1 MARTQ
6 ALVAMLAEKNIRKAY
21 KMAKRC
27 SPLWKPTKRLKRVR
41 WRQFPN
47 EVAIVLLAGVILIE
61 IASIFSFSKGVTSD
75 FQYPADGILDLLGL
89 SISLLGLYGLSKRDE
104 TWIPFALSASAF
116 WMVLGCFTLV
126 NAYSKLQLN
135 LVRLTN
141 SSTVVALGA
150 LTLACI
156 FKGNHREKAVGP
168 TLDASSALEHSVAA
182 VDEYAVETVD
192 VVKTYFLGPNVVS
205 AINGVSLRIR
215 RGEFV
220 AVMGPSGSG
229 KSTLLNLI
237 GALDRPIS
245 GQVLIDGVDIST
257 LDEEGL
263 ARLRNEK
270 IGFVFQAYNLIGRSS
285 VLRNMELPA
294 LVKGYSRG
302 ERLDRVNRLLT
313 TVGLDDK
320 GPRKPQTLSGG
331 EQQRVA
337 IARALIND
345 PEIVL
350 ADEPTGNV
358 DSKTGRV
365 IIDFL
370 RRLNVNNETTVVVVT
385 HDPEVASKA
394 DRIINLRDGRIISEE
409 HLEVR

>member
-1 MARTQ
+1 M
-6 ALVAMLAEKNIRKAY
+6 AMLRKENIRKAY
-21 KMAKRC
+21 KMGERC
-27 SPLWKPTKRLKRVR
+27 SPLWKPTNERLEKVR

-47 EVAIVLLAGVILIE
+47 KVATVILASVVLIE
-61 IASIFSFSKGVTSD
+61 IVSIVGFSKGVTSD
-75 FQYPADGILDLLGL
+75 FQYPANRILGL
-89 SISLLGLYGLSKRDE
+89 LALVISLLGMYGLSKDNE
-104 TWIPFALSASAF
+104 TWVPFALSASAF
-116 WMVLGCFTLV
+116 WVILGCFALV
-126 NAYSKLQLN
+126 DAYNKLQLN
-135 LVRLTN
+135 LVRLAN
-141 SSTVVALGA
+141 SSTVLVLGA

-156 FKGNHREKAVGP
+156 FKSNHHQENVISP
-168 TLDASSALEHSVAA
+168 MLDASSALESSIAA
-182 VDEYAVETVD
+182 VDECAVETVD
-192 VVKTYFLGPNVVS
+192 VVKNYFLGSNVVS
-205 AINGVSLRIR
+205 AINGVSLKIR
-215 RGEFV
+215 RGDFV
-220 AVMGPSGSG
+220 AIMGPSGSG

-270 IGFVFQAYNLIGRSS
+270 IGFVFQAYNLIARSS

-370 RRLNVNNETTVVVVT
+370 RKLNVNDGTTVVVVT
-385 HDPEVASKA
+385 HDPEVASRA
-394 DRIINLRDGRIISEE
+394 DRIINLRDGRITS
-409 HLEVR
+409 